1 MSLKDKIKRLKEG
14 LDAEQDPDLIQ
25 STKAII
31 QGMTFYHLGIGT
43 ELAQKRWD
51 DHCKGCEFNVP
62 DPVSSVAVQDKK
74 IPEMSS
80 RMCSHC
86 GGCVLSYK
94 TRQSVKKCEFWNE

>member
-1 MSLKDKIKRLKEG
+1 MSLNDKIKRLKEG

-51 DHCKGCEFNVP
+51 DHCK
-62 DPVSSVAVQDKK
+62 VSIRTVDTALALLQQEAKPKK
-74 IPEMSS
+74 KNA
-80 RMCSHC
+80 
-86 GGCVLSYK
+86 GK
-94 TRQSVKKCEFWNE
+94 TA

>member
-1 MSLKDKIKRLKEG
+1 MSLNDKIKRLKEG

-51 DHCKGCEFNVP
+51 DH
-62 DPVSSVAVQDKK
+62 
-74 IPEMSS
+74 
-80 RMCSHC
+80 
-86 GGCVLSYK
+86 
-94 TRQSVKKCEFWNE
+94 